1 MGFTMQSYN
10 LQELD
15 AHKTSA
21 IQSIWIKELEQN
33 SDSLIQLSSSLFENI
48 LSQKNYGVLTKRH
61 NKDTYMAV
69 VNSDTGE
76 TDAIVCIVFSKLG
89 SSSMCKIMD
98 IYHAPHISNLADEMY
113 NKKYYEIF
121 LSVLAN
127 MLQIT
132 KTSKY
137 SVTKIY
143 ARDDISQ
150 KTIQAIDSDS
160 NKSLLKD
167 VGFEMNLLG
176 RQWLEFKTI

>member
-1 MGFTMQSYN
+1 MQSYN
-10 LQELD
+10 LQELN
-15 AHKTSA
+15 ARKISA
-21 IQSIWIKELEQN
+21 IQADWIGELEKKN
-33 SDSLIQLSSSLFENI
+33 DSLIQLSSSLFDNI
-48 LSQKNYGVLTKRH
+48 ISQKNYGVLTKRH

-76 TDAIVCIVFSKLG
+76 TDAIVHIVFSKLG

-98 IYHAPHISNLADEMY
+98 IYHAPHVSDLEDEMY
-113 NKKYYEIF
+113 NTKYYEIF

-127 MLQIT
+127 MLQINQT
-132 KTSKY
+132 TSY
-137 SVTKIY
+137 GVTKIY

-160 NKSLLKD
+160 NKRLIRKI
-167 VGFEMNLLG
+167 GFEMNLLG